1 MGGMVALKKILLS
14 NRLLYLYLI
23 GLILLLFVG
32 ALFIEPPTQ
41 ALPVVQE
48 TPADYSALEPY
59 IQTEMKKNNVPG
71 LSVAIFNDEGIE
83 YSEGFGVK
91 NTRTGEPVNE
101 NTIFEAA
108 SFSKTLTAY
117 AALILME
124 QGKLSLDKP
133 LNQYLKEEYIPD
145 RKYANQITLRMIL
158 THTSGLSNASD
169 GDDRKV
175 YFTPGSYF
183 SYSGAG
189 FRYLQQVLEDVTG
202 LPFNQFMDQTIIK
215 PLEMNSSS
223 FVLTKEMEPLLANG
237 HDAGFSAPITKMD
250 VNAAYSL
257 LSTPTDMAKFNMEIC
272 HPTLLK
278 PETVKQMLSPM
289 VKWQNNIYWGLGI
302 GILQR
307 PGEDFF
313 WHWGNNYY
321 YCSIMITGKE
331 SKRGVVIMT
340 NGNTGMKVAQRLAI
354 KVINEYV
361 LEDEHKIDSR
371 TFDFLL

>member
-1 MGGMVALKKILLS
+1 MEALKKLLLS
-14 NRLLYLYLI
+14 NRLMYLYLI
-23 GLILLLFVG
+23 MMMLLLFIG
-32 ALFIEPPTQ
+32 ATLIEPPTV
-41 ALPVVQE
+41 ALPTSEEAEVDFS
-48 TPADYSALEPY
+48 TLKPY
-59 IQTEMKKNNVPG
+59 IQSEMKRNNVPG
-71 LSVAIFNDEGIE
+71 LSLAIFNDKEIE
-83 YSEGFGVK
+83 YTEGFGVK
-91 NTRTGEPVNE
+91 NTSTGEPVDE

-117 AALILME
+117 AALILVE
-124 QGKLSLDKP
+124 QGKLSLDEP
-133 LNQYLKEEYIPD
+133 LNKYLKEEYIPD
-145 RKYANQITLRMIL
+145 RKYAAKITLRMIL

-169 GDDRKV
+169 GGDRKV
-175 YFTPGSYF
+175 YFKPGSYF

-189 FRYLQQVLEDVTG
+189 FRYLQQVMEDITG
-202 LPFNQFMDQTIIK
+202 LPFHQFIDQTIIK
-215 PLEMNSSS
+215 PLAMNSSS

-237 HDAGFSAPITKMD
+237 HDVGLSTPIAKMN

-278 PETVKQMLSPM
+278 PEIVKQMLSPM
-289 VKWQNNIYWGLGI
+289 VKWQNNIYWGLGM
-302 GILQR
+302 GLLQR

-331 SKRGVVIMT
+331 SKQGVVVMT
-340 NGNTGMKVAQRLAI
+340 NGSTGMKLAQRLAI
-354 KVINEYV
+354 KVINEYA
-361 LEDEHKIDSR
+361 LADSNKVDSQ

>member
-1 MGGMVALKKILLS
+1 MVTFKKLLLT

-23 GLILLLFVG
+23 VMMLLIFIG
-32 ALFIEPPTQ
+32 ATIIEPPTA
-41 ALPVVQE
+41 ALPVSE
-48 TPADYSALEPY
+48 EPEADFSPLRPY
-59 IQTEMKKNNVPG
+59 IQGEMKKNKVPG
-71 LSVAIFNDEGIE
+71 LSVAIFNNEGIE
-83 YSEGFGVK
+83 YTEGFGVK
-91 NTRTGEPVNE
+91 NTSTGEPVDE

-117 AALILME
+117 AALILVE
-124 QGKLSLDKP
+124 QGKLALDEP
-133 LNQYLKEEYIPD
+133 LNKYLKEEYIPD
-145 RKYANQITLRMIL
+145 QKYADKITLRMIL

-169 GDDRKV
+169 GGDRKV
-175 YFTPGSYF
+175 YFPPGSYF

-189 FRYLQQVLEDVTG
+189 FRYLQQVLEDITG
-202 LPFNQFMDQTIIK
+202 VPFDQFIDQIIIK
-215 PLEMNSSS
+215 PLAMNSSS
-223 FVLTKEMEPLLANG
+223 FVLSKEMEPMLASG
-237 HDAGFSAPITKMD
+237 HEAGISTPITKMN

-278 PETVKQMLSPM
+278 PETVKLMLSPM
-289 VKWQNNIYWGLGI
+289 VKWQKNIYWGLGM
-302 GILQR
+302 GLLQR

-321 YCSIMITGKE
+321 YCSIMIT
-331 SKRGVVIMT
+331 SKKSNQGVVVMT
-340 NGNTGMKVAQRLAI
+340 NSSTGMKLAQRLAI

-361 LEDEHKIDSR
+361 LADSSKIDSQ